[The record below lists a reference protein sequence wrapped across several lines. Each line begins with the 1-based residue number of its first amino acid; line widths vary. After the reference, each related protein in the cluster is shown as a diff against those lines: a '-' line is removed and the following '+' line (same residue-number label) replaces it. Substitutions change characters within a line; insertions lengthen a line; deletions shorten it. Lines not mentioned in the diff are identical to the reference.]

1 MNSSIISLHQSTK
14 LFFISIFIIL
24 ISFITPCLLL
34 AQDFDPT
41 IISSSTEKKIETTDK
56 NNQVYDKE
64 DEEQG
69 DSNIGFIHQY
79 VSHGVLGAADRVDG
93 FFGDNR
99 AITDTNKTRIRLRLD
114 LDFEQDESI
123 DLSPNVFANIS
134 LPGTQ
139 KKLRLFINGDEGDDD
154 AVESDINN
162 NEDNGSLFL
171 RYFFLDTK
179 YGSIAADTGLRFRSI
194 GVEWFGGLRARSY
207 WTIGEWGFR
216 LTDRF
221 RWYTER
227 KFTNLTQLDMERVV
241 VKEKS
246 FFRATTKGRWFQEKE
261 GYYFEQR
268 FTFFRKLND
277 KTGIAPELK
286 ILAETKLDDFIDEIR
301 VRLRIRRNVGW
312 KWLFFEVA
320 PGVVWKEENDFK
332 TNYAIRFRVDAYFGN
347 LSKIK
352 FF

>member
-1 MNSSIISLHQSTK
+1 MILSIISDGLYTK
-14 LFFISIFIIL
+14 VIYISFLFII
-24 ISFITPCLLL
+24 CLLIL
-34 AQDFDPT
+34 TSVLIAQETDST
-41 IISSSTEKKIETTDK
+41 VVSSDINDNKSESQGK
-56 NNQVYDKE
+56 NDN
-64 DEEQG
+64 EEHG
-69 DSNIGFIHQY
+69 DNTVGFIHKY

-114 LDFEQDESI
+114 LDFEQDESY

-162 NEDNGSLFL
+162 NEDNGSFFL
-171 RYFFLDTK
+171 RYYFLNTK
-179 YGSIAADTGLRFRSI
+179 YTRLATDTGLRFRSF
-194 GVEWFGGLRARSY
+194 GVEWFGGLRSRSY
-207 WTIGEWGFR
+207 FQLDEWGLR
-216 LTDRF
+216 LTNKF
-221 RWYTER
+221 RWYTNR
-227 KFTNLTQLDMERVV
+227 KFTNVTQFDIERVV
-241 VKEKS
+241 IEGKS
-246 FFRATTKGRWFQEKE
+246 FFRATTKGRWFERKP
-261 GYYFEQR
+261 GYYLEQR
-268 FTFFRKLND
+268 FTLFHKINE
-277 KTGIAPELK
+277 KTGVAPEWRT
-286 ILAETKLDDFIDEIR
+286 LAQTNINEFIQETR

-320 PGVVWKEENDFK
+320 PGLVWKEENDFD

-352 FF
+352 LF